1 MRESSD
7 HTVYLYQPGGGR
19 ESQAALLAG
28 RFNLPLTQTK
38 PGGDFYLML
47 TDRGLGL
54 FQQGE
59 HAPGA
64 IYADFTAGPVD
75 HRRRFGGG
83 RGQPL
88 ARALGLKA
96 GQNPDVVDATAGLGR
111 DAFVLA
117 TLGCKVTLC
126 ERSPVLAALLYDGLE
141 RGAAHPH
148 TTAIVQRMTLW
159 HGDSCACLGSLTAAQ
174 RPDAIYLDPMYPEK
188 ASSARVKKEMAA
200 LQQLIGADRDSR
212 HLFEI
217 ALATAR
223 KRVVVKRPLHA
234 DNLQQ
239 HKPHCCISSK
249 KTRFDIY
256 MV

>member
-1 MRESSD
+1 MCESSD
-7 HTVYLYQPGGGR
+7 RTVYLYQPGGGR
-19 ESQAALLAG
+19 ESRAAILAS
-28 RFNLPLTQTK
+28 RFRLPFTHTK
-38 PGGDFYLML
+38 PAGDFYLML

-64 IYADFTAGPVD
+64 IHADFTAGAVD

-88 ARALGLKA
+88 ARALGLRA
-96 GQNPDVVDATAGLGR
+96 GQNPDIIDATAGLGR

-126 ERSPVLAALLYDGLE
+126 ERSPVLAALLHDGLE
-141 RGAAHPH
+141 RGASHPD
-148 TTAIVQRMTLW
+148 TAAIVQRMTLYQ
-159 HGDSCACLGSLTAAQ
+159 GNSCDHLGNLSAAQ

-188 ASSARVKKEMAA
+188 TSSARVKKEMAA
-200 LQQLIGADRDSR
+200 LRQLLGADRDSR
-212 HLFEI
+212 QLLDI

-239 HKPHCCISSK
+239 LKPHCCISSK